1 MIAKLAALLA
11 APHARLA
18 LGLIAAVVL
27 VHVRVPLMGGHTV
40 PVAVVFLTA
49 ELAVCAALARLI
61 VRQLKATMVW
71 RPM

>member
-11 APHARLA
+11 APDARLA
-18 LGLIAAVVL
+18 LGLLAAIVL
-27 VHVRVPLMGGHTV
+27 VRVRVPLAGGHPV
-40 PVAVVFLTA
+40 HVAVLFLAA
-49 ELAVCAALARLI
+49 ELAVCAAFAWLI